1 MTPSHKKP
9 ITATKMAART
19 AIILLVFVAI
29 FTGFLSGAYLWTRP
43 AIETAANEER
53 MKLIDEVLP
62 RALYDNKLLRDTT
75 TLAATPALGQDG
87 PTIVYRARKANQPVA
102 LVFEAMAPDGYAG

>member
-53 MKLIDEVLP
+53 MKLIDEVDFD
-62 RALYDNKLLRDTT
+62 ASFSFLYSSRPG
-75 TLAATPALGQDG
+75 TPAAELHDNTPHEIRRKGGQH
-87 PTIVYRARKANQPVA
+87 REKA
-102 LVFEAMAPDGYAG
+102 G

>member
-53 MKLIDEVLP
+53 MKLIASAWP
-62 RALYDNKLLRDTT
+62 GRANHRLSG
-75 TLAATPALGQDG
+75 AQGQ
-87 PTIVYRARKANQPVA
+87 PT
-102 LVFEAMAPDGYAG
+102 GGAGI